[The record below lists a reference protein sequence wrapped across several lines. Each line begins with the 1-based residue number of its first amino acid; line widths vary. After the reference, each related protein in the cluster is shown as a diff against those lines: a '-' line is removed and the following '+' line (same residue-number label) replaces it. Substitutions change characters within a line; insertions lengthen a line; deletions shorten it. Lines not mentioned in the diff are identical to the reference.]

1 MQLKAPPSWALKVVM
16 AVTGAIWAIF
26 VLIHLYGNLKVY
38 MGATS
43 FDGYA
48 HWLREAFHPLFPKLA
63 VLWIMRVVL
72 GACLVLHVWAASI
85 VYIRGRKFRGK
96 HRARKL
102 HGIQAVSARLM
113 PVTGVAILGF
123 LIVHILDLTVGLQ
136 PVASDSFCGPTAASS
151 AAYGNLVGSFER
163 PAMAIF
169 YVLIMV
175 LLAIHVAHG
184 AFNMAVDF
192 GSMGARLRSVF
203 IWVGALAA
211 IAILLGN
218 ASIPLAVQMGWLS

>member
-1 MQLKAPPSWALKVVM
+1 MQLKAPSSWALKIIM

-38 MGATS
+38 MGPSS

-48 HWLREAFHPLFPKLA
+48 HWLREAFYPLFPKLA

-72 GACLVLHVWAASI
+72 GSCLILHVWAASV
-85 VYIRGRKFRGK
+85 VYIRGRRFRGK
-96 HRARKL
+96 YRARKL
-102 HGIQAVSARLM
+102 HGIQALSARLM

-123 LIVHILDLTVGLQ
+123 LIVHLLDLTVGLK
-136 PVASDSFCGPTAASS
+136 PVASDSFRGHTAQASE
-151 AAYGNLVGSFER
+151 AYSNLVASFER

-175 LLAIHVAHG
+175 LLAIHVVHG
-184 AFNMAVDF
+184 AFNVAVDF
-192 GSMGARLRSVF
+192 GSMGARLRSIF
-203 IWVGALAA
+203 IWIGALAA

>member
-1 MQLKAPPSWALKVVM
+1 MQLKAPPSWALKVTM

-38 MGATS
+38 MGPQS

-48 HWLREAFHPLFPKLA
+48 HWLRGAFYPLVPKLG

-72 GACLVLHVWAASI
+72 GVCLILHVWAATL
-85 VYIRGRKFRGK
+85 VYLRGRKFRGK
-96 HRARKL
+96 YRARKL
-102 HGIQAVSARLM
+102 SGLQALSARLM
-113 PVTGVAILGF
+113 PATGILILGF
-123 LIVHILDLTVGLQ
+123 LVVHLLDLTVGAT
-136 PVASDSFCGPTAASS
+136 PIATDSFQGPTAGAS
-151 AAYGNLVGSFER
+151 AAYSNLVASFDR

-169 YVLIMV
+169 YAAIMV
-175 LLAIHVAHG
+175 FLAIHVAHG
-184 AFNMAVDF
+184 AFNLAVDF

-203 IWVGALAA
+203 VWVGALAA
-211 IAILLGN
+211 IAILLAN

>member
-48 HWLREAFHPLFPKLA
+48 HWLREAFYPLFPKLA

-136 PVASDSFCGPTAASS
+136 PVASDSFRGPTAASS
-151 AAYGNLVGSFER
+151 DAYGNLVGSFER
-163 PAMAIF
+163 PAMAIS